1 MNSKPEDA
9 SRLRDG
15 TIVLDIRGMR
25 VIVRT
30 DFGEGPVLV
39 DDVSLQLRRGE
50 VIGLIGESGAGK
62 STIGLASMG
71 YTRRGCHI
79 VGGDIIYGGADIR
92 TIDPDERRAL
102 VARCCD
108 AGKAETVRLS
118 PDFSERDCLPAPLLP
133 FTSPTV

>member
-1 MNSKPEDA
+1 MSVTPRSPPKPGHG
-9 SRLRDG
+9 S
-15 TIVLDIRGMR
+15 IVLDIRGMR
-25 VIVRT
+25 IVVRT

-79 VGGDIIYGGADIR
+79 VGGDIIFGGADIR
-92 TIDPDERRAL
+92 TIGRRRA
-102 VARCCD
+102 ARA
-108 AGKAETVRLS
+108 AG
-118 PDFSERDCLPAPLLP
+118 P
-133 FTSPTV
+133 